1 MSAYKTLVWFSL
13 TLKEILYEAT
23 PTVDWF
29 DYVSYILYIFAW
41 TKYAM
46 SLCTTHQFI
55 GQMPYELGKV
65 SWGGKGISS
74 ASPAQCCL
82 SSDWL
87 ADNQWYAFTL
97 TCNCDTHIQ
106 KLIAIFIQSQP
117 AVLICASQS
126 NCVQVLLRW
135 IWMAQKKPTR

>member
-1 MSAYKTLVWFSL
+1 MEF
-13 TLKEILYEAT
+13 LYEAT

-29 DYVSYILYIFAW
+29 DYVSYILHIYIIIILHMYIIAS

-46 SLCTTHQFI
+46 SLCTTRQFT
-55 GQMPYELGKV
+55 GQMPYQLGKV

-74 ASPAQCCL
+74 ASAAHCCL

-97 TCNCDTHIQ
+97 TCNCDTHVQ
-106 KLIAIFIQSQP
+106 KLIATFTQSQP
-117 AVLICASQS
+117 AVLICAS
-126 NCVQVLLRW
+126 
-135 IWMAQKKPTR
+135 